1 MKRVLENNGKERA
14 EKFKYLE
21 QGLKLCELCALDK
34 SVEVHLLQDIEA
46 GELLAPLVFVQS
58 CQHPESGFLMIIQNL
73 VLLSMDRVFFKAKV
87 SRQPWSSLSST
98 CFWAVP
104 RQQVSC
110 KWWHSSR
117 QSTARSRGWRS
128 CNSAHCTSKGHILKV
143 INPL

>member
-34 SVEVHLLQDIEA
+34 SVEVHLLQDVEA

-73 VLLSMDRVFFKAKV
+73 VLLSMDRFFSELKCQDNPGQAFQAPASGL
-87 SRQPWSSLSST
+87 SRCSKYRANGSVLQGGQSLRVVDGSLVT
-98 CFWAVP
+98 QLIVP
-104 RQQVSC
+104 
-110 KWWHSSR
+110 
-117 QSTARSRGWRS
+117 
-128 CNSAHCTSKGHILKV
+128 
-143 INPL
+143 